1 MSKKQRTNKFLNF
14 KILPYM
20 LGYNCNKIFFLI
32 TNRWGKKFGHFKWMT
47 WEILPRNSKEIFKFR
62 SPFSN
67 IEKANVFVRLPNVVK
82 VDIFFI
88 IEVEAFKPFNI
99 NPPWLYVEWQEVFS
113 TYKLAYFPVSQHSQ
127 HATWSSIYNQPQYL
141 RFKRYCHKSV
151 LKYLSVWYSRTHV
164 SRSMKYLFE
173 IKRFKCLKIIKKY
186 HFLLK

>member
-1 MSKKQRTNKFLNF
+1 MVISNEWREKYFQ
-14 KILPYM
+14 
-20 LGYNCNKIFFLI
+20 
-32 TNRWGKKFGHFKWMT
+32 
-47 WEILPRNSKEIFKFR
+47 EIPRK
-62 SPFSN
+62 FSN
-67 IEKANVFVRLPNVVK
+67 SEAPFQILRRQMFLWDYQMLLKLIYV
-82 VDIFFI
+82 IFYHWSRSS
-88 IEVEAFKPFNI
+88 KPFNI